1 MLNDVDSWGGQTVL
15 THHQYLIQQSST
27 RDPVFNPRLQPRL
40 LLWIR
45 TVTMDTDCYYGYGHG
60 YAIARPIERWWQT
73 ASISFNIRD
82 NKRNAELLLKQ
93 SLNAF
98 ELIQLR
104 FNFVSTSIQLRFN
117 IDSTSIQL
125 RFNFVSTSIQLRF
138 NTVERGKQTVLT
150 SLFNKIERMLKSFAR
165 ALRNDDG
172 HGQNKEYDW
181 LNAFYHFCITQ
192 MGTLRS
198 PSGACNF
205 HIASVKRRFHK

>member
-1 MLNDVDSWGGQTVL
+1 
-15 THHQYLIQQSST
+15 
-27 RDPVFNPRLQPRL
+27 
-40 LLWIR
+40 
-45 TVTMDTDCYYGYGHG
+45 MDTDIGYV
-60 YAIARPIERWWQT
+60 IAST
-73 ASISFNIRD
+73 SFNIRD
-82 NKRNAELLLKQ
+82 NKRNDELLLKQ

-104 FNFVSTSIQLRFN
+104 FNFVSTSFQLRFN
-117 IDSTSIQL
+117 FDSTSIQL
-125 RFNFVSTSIQLRF
+125 RFNFVSTSIQLRFNFDSTSFQLRFNFDSTSIQLRF

-150 SLFNKIERMLKSFAR
+150 SLFNKIERMLKPFAQ

-181 LNAFYHFCITQ
+181 FNAFYHFCITQ